1 MLTNVLILIAG
12 LVVLGIAAHYLINAS
27 VQLAKIFKL
36 PEILIGLTIVSIGTS
51 APEIA
56 VSVIAALDGQG
67 ALSVGNVIGSN
78 IFNLGFILGV
88 IALMHAQK
96 IHRKMV
102 YRDGVVLF
110 ISTLMALYVIWDQQ
124 VVRWEGI
131 MLLTTLVAYNVY
143 LFVKKDAPAVE
154 EAEEIEAEAIALH
167 GKEKQ
172 WYDAA
177 IVVVVSL
184 YFLVNSADHV
194 VEAAVEIAQ
203 SFGMS
208 EWAIGVTIV
217 AAGTSLPEVAASVV
231 ATIKRKFDIAVGN
244 VVGSDIFNT
253 LGIIG
258 VSSLV
263 APLAL
268 DSRTIFGLPD
278 NVFSMIILVFT
289 IGLIL
294 VMMRTGWKLSR
305 KEGLLLLIIAVAR
318 MIMEGY
324 LGSR

>member
-12 LVVLGIAAHYLINAS
+12 LVVLGVSAHYLINAS

-56 VSVIAALDGQG
+56 VSIIAALDGQG

-131 MLLTTLVAYNVY
+131 MLLTMLVGYNVY

-268 DSRTIFGLPD
+268 DSQTIFGLPD
-278 NVFSMIILVFT
+278 NVFSMIILVVT
-289 IGLIL
+289 IVLIL